1 MQYSSISQPII
12 GRGCDRV
19 VHFMDEPS
27 NIASR
32 STRMIEAGV
41 LFSVAIDAIR
51 SITAPPRKGG
61 QKSALVSIVFSMI
74 ALESFV
80 NEMTEH
86 AQNMSPRQPAEVATF
101 AQMMGDADDD
111 HASIDFR
118 VRLAHWIMTGRM
130 MDRGGP
136 PYQDFALLIWL
147 RNDLVHTRPNK
158 LFAFGKTTMEE
169 AHGRL
174 LNKFRSKN
182 ILADDY
188 IASWTHLVQT
198 RAVAE
203 WSARTVA
210 AVVNEVCSGT
220 MESEFQKTLT
230 FINSSFQSY
239 IAGIF

>member
-1 MQYSSISQPII
+1 
-12 GRGCDRV
+12 
-19 VHFMDEPS
+19 MDEPS
-27 NIASR
+27 NIANR
-32 STRMIEAGV
+32 PTRMIEAGV
-41 LFSVAIDAIR
+41 LFGIAIDAIR
-51 SITAPPRKGG
+51 SIKADPRKGG
-61 QKSALVSIVFSMI
+61 QRSALVSIVFSMI

-80 NEMTEH
+80 NEMTEQ
-86 AQNMSPRQPAEVATF
+86 AQNMSPTQPAEVSTF

-130 MDRGGP
+130 MDRGSQ

-158 LFAFGKTTMEE
+158 LFAYGKTTMEE
-169 AHGRL
+169 VHGRL
-174 LNKFRSKN
+174 LKRFKDKN
-182 ILADDY
+182 ILADEY

-220 MESEFQKTLT
+220 SESEFQKTLT
-230 FINSSFQSY
+230 FINNAFQSY